1 MQTALLRLLE
11 RDTAFE
17 SEAHMRNWLIRVA
30 INESRKILRGA
41 WRRHIFSLNEGLGC
55 PAFDN
60 TAQRELFD
68 AVMHL
73 PRNDRMVIY
82 LFYYEEMTTEEIAC
96 ILSVKPTTIRSRLMR
111 ARQKLKELTEES
123 FPQNETLKEVWKA
136 MIERKLF
143 QDTFFSATLKKSI
156 QEV

>member
-1 MQTALLRLLE
+1 MAYQALKNRADAEDVMQTALLRLLE

-41 WRRHIFSLNEGLGC
+41 WRRHIFSLNEDWDA

-82 LFYYEEMTTEEIAC
+82 LFYY
-96 ILSVKPTTIRSRLMR
+96 
-111 ARQKLKELTEES
+111 
-123 FPQNETLKEVWKA
+123 
-136 MIERKLF
+136 
-143 QDTFFSATLKKSI
+143 
-156 QEV
+156 

>member
-1 MQTALLRLLE
+1 MAYQALKNRADAEDVMQTALLRLLE

-30 INESRKILRGA
+30 INDRPQPRPPA
-41 WRRHIFSLNEGLGC
+41 CRRHIPPPTDASAA

-60 TAQRELFD
+60 PAPRPLID

-111 ARQKLKELTEES
+111 ARQKLKRELTEES
-123 FPQNETLKEVWKA
+123 FPAKQTLKEV
-136 MIERKLF
+136 
-143 QDTFFSATLKKSI
+143 
-156 QEV
+156 

>member
-1 MQTALLRLLE
+1 MAYQALKNRADAEDVMQTALLRLLE

-41 WRRHIFSLNEGLGC
+41 WRRHIFSLNEDWDA

-96 ILSVKPTTIRSRLMR
+96 ILSVKPTTIRSRLRR
-111 ARQKLKELTEES
+111 ARQKLKRELTEES
-123 FPQNETLKEVWKA
+123 FPAKQTLKEV
-136 MIERKLF
+136 
-143 QDTFFSATLKKSI
+143 
-156 QEV
+156 

>member
-1 MQTALLRLLE
+1 MAYQALKNRADAEDVMQTALLRLLE

-41 WRRHIFSLNEGLGC
+41 WRRHIFSLNEDWDA

-68 AVMHL
+68 
-73 PRNDRMVIY
+73 
-82 LFYYEEMTTEEIAC
+82 YEEMTTEEIAC

-111 ARQKLKELTEES
+111 ARQKLKRELTEES
-123 FPQNETLKEVWKA
+123 FPAKQTLKEV
-136 MIERKLF
+136 
-143 QDTFFSATLKKSI
+143 
-156 QEV
+156 